1 MLQLQRRVLSDTKFW
16 RNWHFPS
23 QGLNAQAELESEKQQ
38 VARLQQQL
46 STQQRK
52 YEDKRGEL
60 EEAKMLLQAERLS
73 SR

>member
-1 MLQLQRRVLSDTKFW
+1 M
-16 RNWHFPS
+16 FPS
-23 QGLNAQAELESEKQQ
+23 ASQSLNVQAELESQKQQ

-52 YEDKRGEL
+52 YEDKCDEL

>member
-1 MLQLQRRVLSDTKFW
+1 MLVEIVS
-16 RNWHFPS
+16 PS
-23 QGLNAQAELESEKQQ
+23 APQSSNAQAELESQKQQ

-52 YEDKRGEL
+52 YEDKCDEL
-60 EEAKMLLQAERLS
+60 EEAIMLLQAERLS

>member
-1 MLQLQRRVLSDTKFW
+1 ME
-16 RNWHFPS
+16 S
-23 QGLNAQAELESEKQQ
+23 QKQQ

-52 YEDKRGEL
+52 HEDKCSEL